1 MNTSLTDFRSRCLE
15 ATLDLLWRQ
24 WCSLGVAGH
33 ARPVA
38 GNRLIDVEALLLTT
52 TSVGRYEPR
61 LFDEALDWLA
71 AYGSLV
77 NLQRL
82 NNLQRT
88 HAVGDDRVLRAIA
101 AWLAARATQPRW
113 KTIAKPSASDKKVP
127 PPEPLFLDIKGSAVA
142 KADPIFLAQGLKR
155 GVFEPRGMSRA
166 PHPTQPPNLMVSL
179 RALIG
184 VSVRVEIVLHLAG
197 SPAAAHAAEI
207 ARATG
212 YAPRTV
218 QAVLQEMLLSGH
230 LLGQEPPVQ
239 REAKVRRGSNRRY
252 HIQPANW
259 KFLTAGKPLP
269 QWTPWAALFAVARSV
284 ITAIPGPDDKVRHPA
299 VISSQLRETLAAQ
312 GQSLAAS
319 GLLPHLD
326 LRVEASG
333 AELLETLSERLP
345 KLLASL

>member
-1 MNTSLTDFRSRCLE
+1 MDTSLTDFRGRCLQ

-24 WCSLGVAGH
+24 WCSLGLAGH
-33 ARPVA
+33 ASPV
-38 GNRLIDVEALLLTT
+38 NVHRLMDLEALLLAT
-52 TSVGRYEPR
+52 TSIGRYEPR
-61 LFDEALDWLA
+61 LFDESLDWLA

-88 HAVGDDRVLRAIA
+88 HTLGDDRVLRAIA
-101 AWLAARATQPRW
+101 AWLAAWATQPRW
-113 KTIAKPSASDKKVP
+113 KTIAKSGAGDTAGPQ
-127 PPEPLFLDIKGSAVA
+127 PEPLFLGIDGPASANP
-142 KADPIFLAQGLKR
+142 DPIFLAHGLER
-155 GVFEPRGMSRA
+155 GVFEPRGLSRP

-184 VSVRVEIVLHLAG
+184 VSVRVEIILYLAG

-218 QAVLQEMLLSGH
+218 QAALQEMLLSGH

-252 HIQPANW
+252 HVQPADW
-259 KFLTAGKPLP
+259 TFLTAGKPLP
-269 QWTPWAALFAVARSV
+269 QWTPWAALFALVHGV
-284 ITAIPGPDDKVRHPA
+284 ITTIPGPGAKTKHSA
-299 VISSQLRETLAAQ
+299 VISSQLRDTLAAQ
-312 GQSLAAS
+312 GQSLAAA
-319 GLLPHLD
+319 GLLPRLD
-326 LRVEASG
+326 IRADAPG
-333 AELLETLSERLP
+333 TELLETLSERLP
-345 KLLASL
+345 RLIESL